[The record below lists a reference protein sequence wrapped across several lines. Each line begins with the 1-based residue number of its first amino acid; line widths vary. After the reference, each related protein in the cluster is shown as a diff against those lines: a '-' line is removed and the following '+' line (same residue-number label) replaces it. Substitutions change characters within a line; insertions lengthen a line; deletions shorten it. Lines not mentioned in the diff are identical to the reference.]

1 MSHVTKDVS
10 VASIVDAAVEKH
22 GREHDAF
29 IPILLEVNKALG
41 YIPVAALAEI
51 RQQVHVPEDRV
62 YVSEGKLF
70 SLASFYHM
78 LSTKQRGRHV
88 VVFCESAPCHVVGGR
103 QVWQALQDNLKLKAG
118 QTSQDGKWSLITTS
132 CLGAC
137 GVGPVVVIDD
147 EMYGNVTPEQ
157 LPEILAKYE

>member
-1 MSHVTKDVS
+1 MSQAPQVDS
-10 VASIVDAAVEKH
+10 IASIVERAIQTH
-22 GREHDAF
+22 GAEHDAF
-29 IPILLEVNKALG
+29 IPILLEVNKILG
-41 YIPVAALAEI
+41 YIPIPALAEI
-51 RQQVHVPEDRV
+51 RRRVHMPEDGV
-62 YVSEGKLF
+62 FVNEGRLF

-78 LSTKQRGRHV
+78 LSTKPRGRHV

-103 QVWQALQDNLKLKAG
+103 QVWNALQDNLKLKAG
-118 QTSQDGKWSLITTS
+118 QTSEDGKWSLVTTS

-157 LPEILAKYE
+157 LPGILAKYE

>member
-1 MSHVTKDVS
+1 MSQTTPEVS
-10 VASIVDAAVEKH
+10 IASIVEQAIQKH
-22 GREHDAF
+22 GAEHDAF

-41 YIPVAALAEI
+41 YIPVPSLAEI
-51 RQQVHVPEDRV
+51 RRRVHTPE
-62 YVSEGKLF
+62 EGVFVNEGRLF

-78 LSTKQRGRHV
+78 LSTKPRGRHV

-103 QVWQALQDNLKLKAG
+103 QVWNALQDNLKLKAG
-118 QTSQDGKWSLITTS
+118 QSSPDGKWSLVTTS

-157 LPEILAKYE
+157 LPAILAKYE